1 MFKKTAALA
10 FTAAALVS
18 GAMAA
23 EPAAAATPQTLA
35 GPCSYVCFYYN
46 SGGEGATMLWSPG
59 AGWQGIPDLQ
69 SWTFTNCNVNRD
81 SDACNGLYK
90 SVKNNTATVY
100 NGDFGGHTV
109 AVWYNS
115 NYGGSHYTIL
125 NGDTPYQLGNGLY
138 NEDASASA
146 W

>member
-1 MFKKTAALA
+1 MIFKKTVVFAL
-10 FTAAALVS
+10 TAAALAS
-18 GAMAA
+18 GEVLA
-23 EPAAAATPQTLA
+23 EPASATGVGA
-35 GPCSYVCFYYN
+35 GPCPYVCFYYN
-46 SGGEGATMLWSPG
+46 SGGQGATMLWNPP

-69 SWTFTNCNVNRD
+69 SWDFSDRNVNN
-81 SDACNGLYK
+81 NGTASAGLGQ

-115 NYGGSHYTIL
+115 GYGGSHYTIL

-138 NEDASASA
+138 NQDASVSA

>member
-1 MFKKTAALA
+1 MFKKTGALA
-10 FTAAALVS
+10 LTAAALAS
-18 GAMAA
+18 GTMLA
-23 EPAAAATPQTLA
+23 EPASAAPGTVA
-35 GPCSYVCFYYN
+35 GPCSYVCFYYH
-46 SGGEGATMLWSPG
+46 SGGQGATMLWNPG
-59 AGWQGIPDLQ
+59 AGWQGIRDLK
-69 SWTFTNCNVNRD
+69 SSTFGNCNINNNAT
-81 SDACNGLYK
+81 ACDGVGD

-115 NYGGSHYTIL
+115 DYGGNHYTIL

-138 NEDASASA
+138 NQDASASA